1 MSELLAALAHPI
13 VAAPMA
19 GGPSTPQ
26 LAAAVSQAG
35 GLGFLGAGYLSV
47 DRLAEDIAETRKLT
61 SAPFGVNVFMPE
73 RSENGSAPNVASD
86 AIQAYAQRLAPD
98 AERRGTAV
106 GNPVGGDD
114 AYAEK
119 VELLRQEPVAVVSFT
134 FGLPDPAI
142 VRRLQERGSEVW
154 VTLTR
159 PEDALAA
166 TALGADAIV
175 AQGIEAGGHRGGIV
189 DTDEY
194 ALLPLLRLL
203 AARTGLP
210 LVAAGGVTDGAALAA
225 VLAAGASAAQIGTA
239 FLACPEAGT
248 SPLYRGVLNG
258 TVRVGGMGSGAG
270 QANAMH
276 TDSAQAGLPKTVLTR
291 AFTGRRARG
300 ILNAFIAE
308 NEAHAPVAYPQVHQ
322 LTAPI
327 RAAARAVSDPDAVNF
342 WAGQNFPLIRELPAA
357 ELVAVLV
364 AEAAAAVEH
373 ITRRLDPRGDPA

>member
-1 MSELLAALAHPI
+1 VSELLAALAHPI

-47 DRLAEDIAETRKLT
+47 DRLAQDTAETRKLT

-73 RSENGSAPNVASD
+73 RSENGPDLD
-86 AIQAYAQRLAPD
+86 AVRAYARRLAPD

-119 VELLRQEPVAVVSFT
+119 LELLRQEPVAVVSFT
-134 FGLPDPAI
+134 FGLPEPEI
-142 VRRLQERGSEVW
+142 VRSLQERGSEVW

-175 AQGIEAGGHRGGIV
+175 AQGIEAGGHRGGTV

-210 LVAAGGVTDGAALAA
+210 LVAAGGVADGAALAA

-248 SPLYRGVLNG
+248 SPVYRGVLNG
-258 TVRVGGMGSGAG
+258 SVRVGSMGSGAE
-270 QANAMH
+270 QANAAQ
-276 TDSAQAGLPKTVLTR
+276 TDSTRTGLPKTVLTR

-300 ILNAFIAE
+300 ILNTFIAE
-308 NEAHAPVAYPQVHQ
+308 HEAHAPAAYPQVHQ

-327 RAAARAVSDPDAVNF
+327 RAAARAAGDPDAVNF

-364 AEAAAAVEH
+364 AEAAAAVER
-373 ITRRLDPRGDPA
+373 ITRRLDPQSEPA